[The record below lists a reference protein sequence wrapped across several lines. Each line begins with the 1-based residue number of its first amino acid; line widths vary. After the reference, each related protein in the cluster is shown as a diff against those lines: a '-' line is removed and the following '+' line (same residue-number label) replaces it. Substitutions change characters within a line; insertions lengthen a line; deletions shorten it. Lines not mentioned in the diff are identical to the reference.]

1 MWKAIKKSIPWIL
14 FTIIYWYEELIFNLF
29 TEKSLGIWTV
39 VFCLLSALTIGG
51 VAALLVSLFPRRG
64 AKIVAGVILLLSS
77 IPFLV
82 EIFIYMQFKIL
93 YDLNTVVFGAGD
105 ALGGFSKDIWRLVSS
120 PMGILVIILYLLP
133 VISYGLAAIFLD
145 KEKKLYGEKSWKLRG
160 GLCGQALLAYLI
172 FLLMVNAL
180 PAEKALY
187 TKDYVFSDAV
197 DDFGLM
203 TAIRKEVV
211 LKITGQDKK
220 VEFDFANL
228 STEDMDAS
236 EEHEGVAVD
245 ALDSGES
252 ATASD
257 ADAEALQNSFAE
269 AAGTDSEQLEKDKAP
284 LAEITGDNS
293 LDIDFASLAEKD
305 TGTFKDLDTY
315 VSTLTPSNKNPYTG
329 IFKGKNL
336 IFISA
341 EAFSGDVIRP
351 DLTPTLYRLATK
363 GINVENYYQISGAG
377 TTGGEFQNLF
387 GLLPMA
393 GGSSFKKTKNYNNYF
408 TIGRQ
413 LNRLGYWGKAYHPND
428 YKYYSR
434 NQTHNNLGYSQ
445 GFMGYGNGME
455 EYVNGDLWPESDLE
469 MMEGTV
475 DEFINHQPFDIYYMT
490 VSGHSNYGK
499 SFNAMSA
506 KHWNQVEGLPYSDTV
521 KAYIAAQLELEDALT
536 YLVGRLEDAGIADD
550 TVIVLSADHF
560 PYGLDRDQM
569 SGQFVYLSELYGH
582 EVAGNFDRDH
592 NRLIIWSG
600 SLEKQKT
607 IVVTDPVQSIDIL
620 PTLSNLFGTEYDS
633 RLMVGRD
640 IFSNTEALV
649 FNDGKEWISNKGTY
663 QGGKFTPFDANEIV
677 SDEYIANMN
686 TIVSNKLAFTKGLV
700 NNDYFGHLYEEGLL
714 PQDDYRKTE

>member
-1 MWKAIKKSIPWIL
+1 MDCGFLPAVSPY
-14 FTIIYWYEELIFNLF
+14 YW
-29 TEKSLGIWTV
+29 
-39 VFCLLSALTIGG
+39 
-51 VAALLVSLFPRRG
+51 RRG
-64 AKIVAGVILLLSS
+64 TYLYLSFQEGELRLLQESSFLLSS

-133 VISYGLAAIFLD
+133 VISYGLVAIFLD

-203 TAIRKEVV
+203 TAIRKEVA

-269 AAGTDSEQLEKDKAP
+269 AAGTDPEQLEKDKAP

-336 IFISA
+336 DF
-341 EAFSGDVIRP
+341 
-351 DLTPTLYRLATK
+351 
-363 GINVENYYQISGAG
+363 
-377 TTGGEFQNLF
+377 
-387 GLLPMA
+387 
-393 GGSSFKKTKNYNNYF
+393 
-408 TIGRQ
+408 
-413 LNRLGYWGKAYHPND
+413 H
-428 YKYYSR
+428 
-434 NQTHNNLGYSQ
+434 
-445 GFMGYGNGME
+445 
-455 EYVNGDLWPESDLE
+455 
-469 MMEGTV
+469 
-475 DEFINHQPFDIYYMT
+475 
-490 VSGHSNYGK
+490 
-499 SFNAMSA
+499 
-506 KHWNQVEGLPYSDTV
+506 
-521 KAYIAAQLELEDALT
+521 
-536 YLVGRLEDAGIADD
+536 
-550 TVIVLSADHF
+550 
-560 PYGLDRDQM
+560 
-569 SGQFVYLSELYGH
+569 
-582 EVAGNFDRDH
+582 
-592 NRLIIWSG
+592 
-600 SLEKQKT
+600 
-607 IVVTDPVQSIDIL
+607 
-620 PTLSNLFGTEYDS
+620 
-633 RLMVGRD
+633 
-640 IFSNTEALV
+640 
-649 FNDGKEWISNKGTY
+649 
-663 QGGKFTPFDANEIV
+663 
-677 SDEYIANMN
+677 
-686 TIVSNKLAFTKGLV
+686 
-700 NNDYFGHLYEEGLL
+700 
-714 PQDDYRKTE
+714 